1 MASDND
7 DSSRAGS
14 NPSKSSDPEPGGS
27 TGAGASSGAPDASS
41 SARSDES
48 QSVTV
53 SPSKVSKA
61 HTSSASPAKRADD
74 AERAR
79 AFAEQSRA
87 ENTKRAYRADWRHFR
102 SWCEEREHVALP
114 ASTRTVALYL
124 ASVADDYELSS
135 LERKLS
141 AISQAHKAADH
152 ESPALTA
159 DEPLHSVWA
168 GVVRSKGRAKDKV
181 APTLTEDI
189 RHMVEHLPRTDEGTL
204 TLSAS
209 RDRAILLVGFS
220 GALRR
225 SEIVSLTRDDIRFS
239 ADGLRL
245 VVRSSKS
252 DQEAR
257 GHTKGIRYG
266 SERMTCPVRALRSWL
281 HRAAIDE
288 GPLFRGVDRHGNISD
303 TALTGRSIAR
313 IVKRS
318 AKQAGMDPSQY
329 SGHSLRAGFT
339 TQAARSGTPERVIM
353 RHTGH
358 KSERMVRE
366 YIREGRL
373 FEDNPT
379 NNLGL

>member
-1 MASDND
+1 LQ
-7 DSSRAGS
+7 
-14 NPSKSSDPEPGGS
+14 PVDPE
-27 TGAGASSGAPDASS
+27 AEKASL
-41 SARSDES
+41 
-48 QSVTV
+48 
-53 SPSKVSKA
+53 
-61 HTSSASPAKRADD
+61 AKQAED

-79 AFAEQSRA
+79 AFASQSRA
-87 ENTKRAYRADWRHFR
+87 ENTKRAYRTDWRQFQA
-102 SWCEEREHVALP
+102 WCAERNRQARP
-114 ASTRTVALYL
+114 ATTKTVALFL

-152 ESPALTA
+152 ESPALTS

-168 GVVRSKGRAKDKV
+168 GVVRSKGRAKEKV
-181 APTLTEDI
+181 APALTEDI
-189 RHMVEHLPRTDEGTL
+189 RLMISHLPRSGNDETL

-225 SEIVSLTRDDIRFS
+225 SEIVALTTDDIHFS

-245 VVRSSKS
+245 VVRSGKS
-252 DQEAR
+252 DQEGR
-257 GHTKGIRYG
+257 GLTKGLRYG
-266 SERMTCPVRALRSWL
+266 SNPTTCPVRALRSWL
-281 HRAAIDE
+281 NRAGIDE
-288 GPLFRGVDRHGNISD
+288 GPLFRSIDRHGNIGD
-303 TALTGRSIAR
+303 GALTGRSVAR

-318 AKQAGMDPSQY
+318 AKRAGMDPSQY

-339 TQAARSGTPERVIM
+339 TQAARAGTPERVIM

-373 FEDNPT
+373 FRENPT
-379 NNLGL
+379 EDLGL